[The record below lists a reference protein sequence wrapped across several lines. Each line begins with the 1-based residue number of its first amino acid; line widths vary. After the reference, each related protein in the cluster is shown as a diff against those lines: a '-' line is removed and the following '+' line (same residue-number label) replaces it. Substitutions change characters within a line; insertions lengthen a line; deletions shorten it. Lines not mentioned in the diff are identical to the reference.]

1 MNTKVFKKIF
11 LNDHMFENVRKFVLE
26 DPVHK
31 GIILGT
37 LISCILVF
45 LVIYIGFSSVILIF
59 GGFLAIL
66 IVRKDLRD
74 VNFFN
79 SLEIGG
85 MTAIFSSIYGCYLL
99 WRANEVEK
107 ISSWAQYIFVTVLA
121 GAMIAAVFF
130 RKRK

>member
-1 MNTKVFKKIF
+1 
-11 LNDHMFENVRKFVLE
+11 
-26 DPVHK
+26 
-31 GIILGT
+31 
-37 LISCILVF
+37 
-45 LVIYIGFSSVILIF
+45 
-59 GGFLAIL
+59 
-66 IVRKDLRD
+66 
-74 VNFFN
+74 
-79 SLEIGG
+79 

>member
-1 MNTKVFKKIF
+1 
-11 LNDHMFENVRKFVLE
+11 MFENVRKFVLE

-45 LVIYIGFSSVILIF
+45 IVLYIGFPSVILVF
-59 GGFLAIL
+59 GGFLAIF
-66 IVRKDLRD
+66 IVRKDLKD

-99 WRANEVEK
+99 WRVDEVEK
-107 ISSWAQYIFVTVLA
+107 ISGWAQYIFVTVLA

>member
-1 MNTKVFKKIF
+1 
-11 LNDHMFENVRKFVLE
+11 MFENVRKFVLE

-45 LVIYIGFSSVILIF
+45 IVIYIGFSSVILVF
-59 GGFLAIL
+59 GGFLAIF